1 MLLCAAGCADR
12 DMTRRILFAVCCV
25 LALLACRSGF
35 AQVHQARPSPV
46 PMTDAAER
54 MYQDHGAAVY
64 QVQVIDR
71 ASGKKAAIGSGFQ
84 IDAQGLLATNYHVVS
99 DVINRPANNRL
110 EYLHEDGTRGSLT
123 LAGVDVVND
132 LAVLRMDRP
141 GRDLVTLGTSALRK
155 GTRVFA
161 LGNPHDIGFTIVE
174 GIHNGMAA
182 DTFHDKIHFSGA
194 INQGMSGGP
203 ALSSDGRVAGVNV
216 MTGGN
221 QIGFLVPVE
230 ALSALV
236 DRTRKAGDDG
246 HFMTHA
252 HADIQ
257 AQLEASQEAIV
268 RNILAPSHTW
278 DRMTFGP
285 LSLPGRV
292 HPALKCWGAPAHE
305 DKDPYTHFW
314 STCYNED
321 SLFLSDTFETGVYFY
336 RYDLVTPSPAMWTA
350 RFYSL
355 YEDLYSTSLEAS
367 NAAEGDVSNF
377 TCRDGFVDQAGHRFK
392 MSYCVR
398 QYVKY
403 PTLYDAHLYMAMV
416 DTPRTG
422 VIITAN
428 ALGVTRDNAQAFM
441 KRFIAEIAPADVGT
455 GTPLTGEVIAPVAV
469 IDEAA
474 SDGAQTAPAA
484 AREDGA
490 MP

>member
-1 MLLCAAGCADR
+1 MTKHRLSLAAA
-12 DMTRRILFAVCCV
+12 T
-25 LALLACRSGF
+25 LLAATLLAPHVQ
-35 AQVHQARPSPV
+35 AQTDPSVPAAMTAAP

-54 MYQDHGAAVY
+54 MYQEHGTAVY

-84 IDAQGLLATNYHVVS
+84 IDTDGLMATNYHVVS
-99 DVINRPANNRL
+99 DMINRPANNRL
-110 EYLHEDGTRGSLT
+110 EYLHEDGTRGVLT
-123 LAGVDVVND
+123 LVGVDVVND
-132 LAVLRMDRP
+132 LALLRMDKAGP
-141 GRDLVTLGTSALRK
+141 AFVALGTSNLRK

-174 GIHNGMAA
+174 GIHNGMAS

-203 ALSSDGRVAGVNV
+203 ALSADGRVVGINV

-230 ALSALV
+230 ALAALV
-236 DRTRKAGDDG
+236 QKYNSNAEAGD
-246 HFMTHA
+246 FLARA
-252 HADIQ
+252 HADIE
-257 AQLEASQEAIV
+257 AQLDASQSTIIKAM
-268 RNILAPSHTW
+268 LDPAHKW
-278 DRMTFGP
+278 DGMTFGP
-285 LSLPGRV
+285 LSLPGRL

-336 RYDLVTPSPAMWTA
+336 RYDLVTPSPEMWTA
-350 RFYSL
+350 RFYSF
-355 YEDLYSTSLEAS
+355 YEGLYSSSLESS

-377 TCRDGFVDQAGHRFK
+377 KCHDGFVDQAGHRFK
-392 MSYCVR
+392 TSYCVR

-403 PTLYDAHLYMAMV
+403 PTLFDAHLYMAMV
-416 DTPRTG
+416 DAPRTG
-422 VIITAN
+422 VVITVN

-441 KRFIAEIAPADVGT
+441 NRFVSEIAPASAGKPDVRD
-455 GTPLTGEVIAPVAV
+455 VV
-469 IDEAA
+469 
-474 SDGAQTAPAA
+474 APAGSVEA
-484 AREDGA
+484 DQQSGVS
-490 MP
+490 P

>member
-1 MLLCAAGCADR
+1 MTKHRLSLAAA
-12 DMTRRILFAVCCV
+12 T
-25 LALLACRSGF
+25 LLAATLLAPHVQ
-35 AQVHQARPSPV
+35 AQTDPSVPAAMTAAQ

-84 IDAQGLLATNYHVVS
+84 IDADGLMATNYHVVS
-99 DVINRPANNRL
+99 DMINRPANNRL
-110 EYLHEDGTRGSLT
+110 EYLHEDGTRGVLT
-123 LAGVDVVND
+123 LVGVDVVND
-132 LAVLRMDRP
+132 LALLRMDKAGP
-141 GRDLVTLGTSALRK
+141 AFVSLGTSNLRK

-174 GIHNGMAA
+174 GIHNGMAS

-203 ALSSDGRVAGVNV
+203 ALSADGRVVGINV

-230 ALSALV
+230 ALAALV
-236 DRTRKAGDDG
+236 QKYNGNAEADD
-246 HFMTHA
+246 FLARA
-252 HADIQ
+252 HADIE
-257 AQLEASQEAIV
+257 AQLDASQSTIIKAM
-268 RNILAPSHTW
+268 LDPAHKW
-278 DRMTFGP
+278 DSMTFGP
-285 LSLPGRV
+285 LSLPGRL

-336 RYDLVTPSPAMWTA
+336 RYDLVTPSPEMWTA
-350 RFYSL
+350 RFYSF
-355 YEDLYSTSLEAS
+355 YEGLYSSSLESS

-377 TCRDGFVDQAGHRFK
+377 KCHDGFVDQAGHRFK
-392 MSYCVR
+392 TSYCVR

-403 PTLYDAHLYMAMV
+403 PTLFDAHLYMAMV
-416 DTPRTG
+416 DAPRTG
-422 VIITAN
+422 VVITVN

-441 KRFIAEIAPADVGT
+441 SRFVSEIAPASAGKPDVRD
-455 GTPLTGEVIAPVAV
+455 VV
-469 IDEAA
+469 
-474 SDGAQTAPAA
+474 APAGAVA
-484 AREDGA
+484 ADQESGVS
-490 MP
+490 P

>member
-1 MLLCAAGCADR
+1 MTKHLLLSGAA
-12 DMTRRILFAVCCV
+12 
-25 LALLACRSGF
+25 ALLAASLLAVPVM
-35 AQVHQARPSPV
+35 AQKPATAPTAQTAAPA
-46 PMTDAAER
+46 MTDAAER

-84 IDAQGLLATNYHVVS
+84 IDDQGLMATNYHVVS
-99 DVINRPANNRL
+99 DMINRPANNRL
-110 EYLHEDGTRGSLT
+110 EYLHEDGRRGVLT
-123 LAGVDVVND
+123 LVGVDVVND
-132 LAVLRMDRP
+132 LALLRMDKP
-141 GRDLVTLGTSALRK
+141 GADHVALGTSNLRK

-203 ALSSDGRVAGVNV
+203 ALSTDGRVVGINV

-230 ALSALV
+230 ALAALV
-236 DRTRKAGDDG
+236 QKYRSGNQGENFLDR
-246 HFMTHA
+246 A
-252 HADIQ
+252 HADIE
-257 AQLEASQEAIV
+257 AQLDASQSTIIKTIV
-268 RNILAPSHTW
+268 DPKHTW

-285 LSLPGRV
+285 LSLPGRL

-336 RYDLVTPSPAMWTA
+336 RYDLVTPSPEMWTA
-350 RFYSL
+350 RFYSF
-355 YEDLYSTSLEAS
+355 YEGLYSTSIESS
-367 NAAEGDVSNF
+367 NAGEGDVSNF
-377 TCRDGFVDQAGHRFK
+377 SCKDGFVDQAGHRFK
-392 MSYCVR
+392 TSYCVR
-398 QYVKY
+398 QYTKY
-403 PTLYDAHLYMAMV
+403 PSLFDAHLYMAMV
-416 DTPRTG
+416 DAPRTG
-422 VIITAN
+422 VVITAN

-441 KRFIAEIAPADVGT
+441 TRFVSEIAPASDAAPDVMDVVAPAT
-455 GTPLTGEVIAPVAV
+455 GDVKDSDAKAGEVSP
-469 IDEAA
+469 
-474 SDGAQTAPAA
+474 
-484 AREDGA
+484 
-490 MP
+490 

>member
-1 MLLCAAGCADR
+1 MTKHTLLYACA
-12 DMTRRILFAVCCV
+12 TVLVAV
-25 LALLACRSGF
+25 ALTMPVW
-35 AQVHQARPSPV
+35 AQEQVQARVAPP

-54 MYQDHGAAVY
+54 MYQEHGAAVY

-84 IDAQGLLATNYHVVS
+84 IDAQGLIATNYHVVS
-99 DVINRPANNRL
+99 DMINRPANNRL
-110 EYLHEDGTRGSLT
+110 EYLHEGGARGILT
-123 LAGVDVVND
+123 LVGIDVVND
-132 LAVLRMDRP
+132 LALLRMDKA
-141 GRDLVTLGTSALRK
+141 GAAYVALGTSNLRK

-203 ALSSDGRVAGVNV
+203 ALSADGRVVGINV

-230 ALSALV
+230 ALARLVAKYHGGSA
-236 DRTRKAGDDG
+236 DAGE
-246 HFMTHA
+246 FLARA
-252 HADIQ
+252 HRDIQ
-257 AQLEASQEAIV
+257 AQLEASQSAI
-268 RNILAPSHTW
+268 IKAIIDPAHTW

-285 LSLPGRV
+285 LSLPGRL

-336 RYDLVTPSPAMWTA
+336 RYDLVKPSPKMWTA
-350 RFYSL
+350 RFFSF
-355 YEDLYSTSLEAS
+355 YEGLYSTSLESS

-377 TCRDGFVDQAGHRFK
+377 TCHDGFIDQAGHRFK
-392 MSYCVR
+392 TSYCVR
-398 QYVKY
+398 QYIKY
-403 PTLYDAHLYMAMV
+403 PLLFDAHLYIAMV

-422 VIITAN
+422 VIITVN

-441 KRFIAEIAPADVGT
+441 QRFISEIAPAD
-455 GTPLTGEVIAPVAV
+455 A
-469 IDEAA
+469 
-474 SDGAQTAPAA
+474 TAPDVRDVVKPATHDVKNSGVA
-484 AREDGA
+484 
-490 MP
+490 P